1 MHFQLDNL
9 YNQQQL
15 YCLYYLYIFLEVMR
29 NRMGSLFLEG
39 NNDLLSMQLELKLIL
54 YMLFRLIYLQSDMRF
69 LLDKLHSSILL
80 PFL

>member
-29 NRMGSLFLEG
+29 NHMGSLFLEG

-54 YMLFRLIYLQSDMRF
+54 YVLFRLIYLQ
-69 LLDKLHSSILL
+69 
-80 PFL
+80 